1 MTGFFRPGLA
11 AICLLLSCRP
21 VFAQAEAADP
31 WPKFELAIGGFV
43 TESDTTV
50 QINSETLGV
59 GAVIDL
65 ENVLG
70 VERNFRTYRVD
81 ALYRFGTTR
90 RNEIE
95 FHYYDS
101 KRDGDKVLDQDL
113 QIGDTI
119 FPAGTGV
126 STEFKLTF
134 YNVDYVYNF
143 LMNDHVRLGVSAGLH
158 TTGVKLRVEDTGGSN
173 GENQDFT
180 APLPMLGLRLD
191 VLLTRHWRMKT
202 NLNVFYLEYDDYTG
216 RLNDSLIAVEYVP
229 WKHFGVGAGVN
240 AINYFVEN
248 DGDTSLADLNGSI
261 RFQLTGLMVYL
272 KYFF

>member
-1 MTGFFRPGLA
+1 MSRLFQSALTTIALLLLTGLA
-11 AICLLLSCRP
+11 
-21 VFAQAEAADP
+21 FAQTEVADP
-31 WPKFELAIGGFV
+31 WPKFELAVGGFI

-50 QINSETLGV
+50 QINSATLGV
-59 GAVIDL
+59 GAVVDL

-70 VERNFRTYRVD
+70 VERGFRTFRVD
-81 ALYRFGTTR
+81 ALYRFGKTR

-95 FHYYDS
+95 FHYFDS
-101 KRDGDKVLDQDL
+101 KRDGNKVLDQDL

-126 STEFKLTF
+126 STEFRLTF

-158 TTGVKLRVEDTGGSN
+158 TTAIKLKVEEASGSN
-173 GENQDFT
+173 EDNEDIT

-191 VLLTRHWRMKT
+191 VLLTRNWRMKT
-202 NLNVFYLEYDDYTG
+202 NLNLFYLQYDNYTG
-216 RLNDSLIAVEYVP
+216 RLSDSLIALEYAP
-229 WKHFGVGAGVN
+229 WKHFGLGAGIN
-240 AINYFVEN
+240 AINYYVQD
-248 DGDTSLADLNGSI
+248 DGDSSLADLNGNI
-261 RFQLTGLMVYL
+261 RFQLTGLMIYG